1 MGDKPLSSEYIPFAA
16 DHRRGDRLGRRP
28 SRPVGCHAQVI
39 QLPSDALL
47 PELGQASLAVTL
59 ERFPLA
65 RAVCSQAPAFNA
77 GVLDE
82 PSSLYYYTS
91 IRLAFHKFIQHG
103 LHAGRPFTLRQP
115 PVHLHP
121 PIAPGV
127 L

>member
-16 DHRRGDRLGRRP
+16 DRRRGDRLGRCL

-65 RAVCSQAPAFNA
+65 RAVRSQAPALNA
-77 GVLDE
+77 GVLDCI
-82 PSSLYYYTS
+82 L
-91 IRLAFHKFIQHG
+91 L
-103 LHAGRPFTLRQP
+103 TLCVQTY
-115 PVHLHP
+115 
-121 PIAPGV
+121 
-127 L
+127 